1 MLWAYAAWG
10 LHLPYTLFVRVGV
23 AILLVGGVAVAWGR
37 FLSPMAPQR
46 LATLP
51 RALSKVVVFAG
62 GTAAAW
68 AAGLTTFAIVIA
80 ILGAMSLALEFLAG
94 IPPVA
99 EAPAAQAGGLPRQDR
114 GRSEIFRIQKD
125 AP

>member
-10 LHLPYTLFVRVGV
+10 LHLPYTLFVRIGV
-23 AILLVGGVAVAWGR
+23 AIALVGAVAVAWGR

-51 RALSKVVVFAG
+51 RALSKIVVFAG

-68 AAGLTTFAIVIA
+68 AASLTTFAIVIA
-80 ILGAMSLALEFLAG
+80 ILGAISLALEFVVG
-94 IPPVA
+94 VPPVV
-99 EAPAAQAGGLPRQDR
+99 EPPAA
-114 GRSEIFRIQKD
+114 
-125 AP
+125 